1 MSDTNDEKFL
11 YQGLTYDDVLVAP
24 ARSEVLPSQV
34 DLKTQLT
41 RNLSINL
48 PMISA
53 AMDTITEGEL
63 AIAIA
68 REGGVGIIHKNM
80 TIEEQAA
87 QVRKVKRSE
96 SGLIND
102 PITLHENAPISEAL
116 AIMKE
121 NRIGGIPIVDNLNK
135 LKGILTNRDL
145 RFEKNHS
152 RSVQEV
158 MTTDNLTIAENGV
171 DLTKAEAILKQH
183 KVEKLPV
190 VDQDYTLNGLITFK
204 DIKKVKDHPHAC
216 KDEAGRL
223 RVGAA
228 VTVSDE
234 LFDRLEALRKAGVDL
249 IVIDSAHGHSAGVL
263 DGVKAVKKHAPD
275 MELMAG
281 NVASYEGAKAVMEAG
296 ADAVKVGVGPGSIC
310 TTRVVAGIGV
320 PQLTA
325 VYESAKALAGTGVPL
340 IADGG
345 IKYTGD
351 VVKAI
356 AAGAS
361 TVMAGSLFAGV
372 EESPGET
379 IIYEGRKF
387 KTYRGMGSV
396 EAMKQ
401 GSGNRYFQDPE
412 EEIKKLVPEGI
423 VGRVPYKGTL
433 SEVMQ
438 QYKGGLQAGMGYSGA
453 PTVQALQDAKL
464 IIVTASGLRESH
476 PHDVTITKEAPN
488 YSPY

>member
-1 MSDTNDEKFL
+1 MTDPNGDKFI

-24 ARSEVLPSQV
+24 ANSEVLPSQV

-48 PMISA
+48 PMVSA
-53 AMDTITEGEL
+53 AMDTITEADL

-68 REGGVGIIHKNM
+68 REGGIGIIHKNLS
-80 TIEEQAA
+80 IEDQAA

-96 SGLIND
+96 SGLIMD
-102 PITLHENAPISEAL
+102 PITLDENAPIREAL
-116 AIMKE
+116 SIMRE

-145 RFEKNHS
+145 RFEKNHG
-152 RSVQEV
+152 RPVYEV
-158 MTTDNLTIAENGV
+158 MTTDNLTIAQEGV
-171 DLTKAEAILKQH
+171 DLVKAEAILKQH

-190 VDQDYTLNGLITFK
+190 VDEDYTLKGLITFK
-204 DIKKVKDHPHAC
+204 DIKKVKDHPNAC
-216 KDEAGRL
+216 KDESGRL

-234 LFDRLEALRKAGVDL
+234 LFDRIEGLRKANVDL
-249 IVIDSAHGHSAGVL
+249 IVIDSAHGHSSGVL
-263 DGVKAVKKHAPD
+263 AGVKAVKKHAPE

-281 NVASYEGAKAVMEAG
+281 NVASYEGAKAIADAG

-325 VYESAKALAGTGVPL
+325 VYESAKALSGTGIPL
-340 IADGG
+340 VADGG

-361 TVMAGSLFAGV
+361 CAMAGSLFAGV

-412 EEIKKLVPEGI
+412 EEINKLVPEGI

-453 PTVQALQDAKL
+453 PTIPDLQAAKL
-464 IIVTASGLRESH
+464 IKVTASGLKESH

-488 YSPY
+488 YSPF

>member
-1 MSDTNDEKFL
+1 MHDPTGEKFL

-24 ARSEVLPSQV
+24 AHSQVLPSNV
-34 DLKTQLT
+34 NLETQLT

-48 PMISA
+48 PMVSA
-53 AMDTITEGEL
+53 AMDTITEADL

-68 REGGVGIIHKNM
+68 REGGIGIIHKNL
-80 TIEEQAA
+80 TTEEQAA

-96 SGLIND
+96 SGLIKD
-102 PITLHENAPISEAL
+102 PITLDEDAPISEAL
-116 AIMKE
+116 AIMRE

-152 RSVQEV
+152 RSVSEV
-158 MTTDNLTIAENGV
+158 MTTNNLTTAQEGV
-171 DLTKAEAILKQH
+171 DLVKAEAILKQH

-190 VDQDYTLNGLITFK
+190 VDQDYTLKGLITFK
-204 DIKKVKDHPHAC
+204 DIKKVKDHPNAC
-216 KDEAGRL
+216 KDDYGRL

-228 VTVSDE
+228 LTVSDE
-234 LFDRLEALRKAGVDL
+234 LFDRLDALLKAGVDL
-249 IVIDSAHGHSAGVL
+249 IVIDSAHGHSSGVL
-263 DGVKAVKKHAPD
+263 EGIKAVKKHAPD
-275 MELMAG
+275 VELMAG
-281 NVASYEGAKAVMEAG
+281 NVASYDGAKAIAEAG

-325 VYESAKALAGTGVPL
+325 VYESAKALAGTGIPIV
-340 IADGG
+340 ADGG

-361 TVMAGSLFAGV
+361 SVMAGSLFAGV

-433 SEVMQ
+433 AEVMQ

-453 PTVQALQDAKL
+453 PTIPDLQKAKL
-464 IIVTASGLRESH
+464 IKVTSSGLRESH

>member
-1 MSDTNDEKFL
+1 MIDHNGEKFL

-24 ARSEVLPSQV
+24 AESEVLPSQV
-34 DLKTQLT
+34 NLQTQLT
-41 RNLSINL
+41 RKISINL
-48 PMISA
+48 PMVSA
-53 AMDTITEGEL
+53 AMDTITEAEL

-68 REGGVGIIHKNM
+68 REGGVGIIHKNL

-96 SGLIND
+96 SGLIKD
-102 PITLHENAPISEAL
+102 PITLDEHAPISEAL
-116 AIMKE
+116 AIMRE
-121 NRIGGIPIVDNLNK
+121 NSIGGIPIVDNLNK

-145 RFEKNHS
+145 RFEKNHT
-152 RSVQEV
+152 RPVHEV
-158 MTTDNLTIAENGV
+158 MTTNNLTTAEEGV
-171 DLTKAEAILKQH
+171 DLVKAEAILKQH

-190 VDQDYTLNGLITFK
+190 VDKDYTLNGLITFK
-204 DIKKVKDHPHAC
+204 DIKKVKDHPNAC
-216 KDEAGRL
+216 KDEYGRL

-234 LFDRLEALRKAGVDL
+234 LFDRLEALQKAGVDL
-249 IVIDSAHGHSAGVL
+249 IVIDSAHGHATGVL
-263 DGVKAVKKHAPD
+263 DGVKAVKKHAPET
-275 MELMAG
+275 ELMAG
-281 NVASYEGAKAVMEAG
+281 NVASYEGARAIADAG

-325 VYESAKALAGTGVPL
+325 VYESARALASTGIPL

-361 TVMAGSLFAGV
+361 SVMAGSLFAGV

-453 PTVQALQDAKL
+453 PTVSALQQAKL
-464 IIVTASGLRESH
+464 IKVTASGLRESH